1 MDPSLMASDPM
12 YTANNADVLAGL
24 MGMIAAI
31 IIPLLIVGLILYVYT
46 SWATMTIANRLKVPN
61 GWLAFIPIAN
71 FYLLTQIAEVPW
83 WTFLIVFAT
92 IIPFVGWCFAAPL
105 IVPIFAWWFIR
116 IAKRLK
122 RDEMW
127 GILLF
132 MPLVNLVILGM
143 MAWGD
148 ADNK

>member
-1 MDPSLMASDPM
+1 M

-92 IIPFVGWCFAAPL
+92 IIPFVGWYFAAPL